1 MPPLVRILIVDDE
14 KTIRKVLSE
23 ALQGHNFIVSSVGCS
38 EEALCAL
45 EQGNFDLVL
54 LDLKLPGTLDGL
66 DLLREI
72 HSRWRHIVIIMLT
85 AYATI
90 DSAVLA
96 LREGAYDYLTKPA
109 SIPQILESIESGL
122 AKQHEE
128 TRRVQLISRLEQT
141 LEELKADEQNSQI
154 ESNVAE
160 RFTKTSTLLIDR
172 KKRLAVRGTQPITLS
187 ATEFD
192 VLDYLIQ
199 HSDRVVNAS
208 QVLRAVQGY
217 EVTETDARPIL
228 RVHIQRLRQK
238 LEDDADNPK
247 YILNVRG
254 RGYRFVG

>member
-1 MPPLVRILIVDDE
+1 MPPLARILIVDDE

-23 ALQGHNFIVSSVGCS
+23 ALRGHNFIVSSVGCS
-38 EEALCAL
+38 EEALSAL
-45 EQGNFDLVL
+45 EQGNLDLVL

-160 RFTKTSTLLIDR
+160 RFAKTPTLLIDR
-172 KKRLAVRGTQPITLS
+172 KKRLAVRGTQPIALS

-238 LEDDADNPK
+238 LEDDPNNPK